1 MPAHD
6 LDEVRLNEK
15 LSVKNGAYAMVG
27 QTIVGNFAS
36 LFVLQPLRGSSGDV
50 AMLNSLPALLTI
62 VATWVGAGW
71 LGRSRSKRLF
81 CSFATSIARVFYLL
95 IALAPLFVHGSAA
108 ALIVVILI
116 ALMNF
121 PLALSA
127 LSWQSLIGD
136 LIPSSRRAAFF
147 SLRNRVLVM
156 VSVAATVIPGV
167 ILQMFPVKSIP
178 PYQFFYLIAF
188 LLSFMEVFYL
198 VRHRENRE
206 QTTDKGAPAALS
218 PRLFVACLK
227 RPAYRN
233 FLVAVAVFNLGWQ
246 MAWPIYS
253 IYQIRYAGATGIWIS
268 ALNVAAQIA
277 QILTFSRWGRAS
289 EKWGTRTMFGVACAG
304 LALSP
309 VATILSTNLV
319 YLVAI
324 NLLAGGVT
332 SGVTMLQ
339 FNGLLEV
346 APEEQRTAYIAH
358 FNVSLGIVGFIAPEI
373 GVWLL
378 SMIHMDLD
386 MLVSSV
392 LRGVGAV
399 LLVWPAFM
407 RMRALRADTQ
417 TASGDTREATD
428 RSGSP

>member
-1 MPAHD
+1 MPSYS
-6 LDEVRLNEK
+6 LDEVRQNEK
-15 LSVKNGAYAMVG
+15 LSVRNGAYAMVG

-50 AMLNSLPALLTI
+50 AMLSSLPALMTI
-62 VATWVGAGW
+62 VATWAGAGW
-71 LGRSRSKRLF
+71 LGRSRSKRIF
-81 CSFATSIARVFYLL
+81 CSFATGAARILYLL
-95 IALAPLFVHGSAA
+95 IAFAPLLVHGSAA
-108 ALIVVILI
+108 ALLIVLLI

-147 SLRNRVLVM
+147 SLRNRVM
-156 VSVAATVIPGV
+156 MIVSMAATVIPGI
-167 ILQMFPVKSIP
+167 ILQMFPVKSVP
-178 PYQFFYLIAF
+178 PYQFFFFAAF
-188 LLSFMEVFYL
+188 LFSVMEVLYL
-198 VRHRENRE
+198 ARHRENRE
-206 QTTDKGAPAALS
+206 HTPDRGARVALS
-218 PRLFVACLK
+218 PRMFAECLK

-233 FLVAVAVFNLGWQ
+233 FLIAAAVFNLGWQ
-246 MAWPIYS
+246 MAWPVYS

-268 ALNVAAQIA
+268 AFNVAAQIS

-309 VATILSTNLV
+309 MATILSTNLV
-319 YLVAI
+319 YLVFI
-324 NLLAGGVT
+324 NLLAGGFT

-339 FNGLLEV
+339 FNGLLEA

-358 FNVSLGIVGFIAPEI
+358 FNVALGIVGFVAPEI

-378 SMIHMDLD
+378 SLIHMDFD
-386 MLVSSV
+386 MLLSSV
-392 LRGVGAV
+392 LRGTGTI
-399 LLVWPAFM
+399 LLVWPALARVRAAQANR
-407 RMRALRADTQ
+407 RMHI
-417 TASGDTREATD
+417 GK
-428 RSGSP
+428 